1 MPHTAL
7 FRARREAAAS
17 RAQRRSISRA
27 FAVVVAA
34 LAVSGG
40 AHAQSEAEAA
50 GQQIYIA
57 GPGDR
62 AGSDAARMSAMLAQ
76 GSGAGSRAAAANA
89 GASANAY
96 AQNAAMLARRTPGA
110 QQDPQQDFAQAQNQ
124 PGMIAIP
131 GPGERG
137 RAGEAAAPEIVTIPA
152 PGAPET
158 SGTATPPALRPALAR
173 AVQPVRVPAANASA
187 SASAYPTAS
196 MNGNPGTGGLQRVN
210 VVRPS
215 SAVAPVVV
223 ETAAPAAAAKL
234 STVPVTRAP
243 AVTAARS
250 APAASVNTSASAMA
264 YGSTAQLPP
273 GQEDGERI
281 RATVVAFL
289 QQQAAGLP
297 GKVSVSVG
305 PVFPRGL
312 AACVALEP
320 FLPPGARMWGRTTV
334 GVRCVGA
341 KPWTLYVVGR
351 VAVDITYYV
360 AARQIDAG
368 QTLSAADFVPRE
380 GDLASLPQ
388 TIITDPTQANG
399 AVALARITAG
409 LPLRTDMLRSASSVV
424 IGQTVKV
431 VAVGSN
437 FTISAEGSV
446 LNNAA
451 PGQMVRVRTAGG
463 QIISGVVKDAAT
475 VQVQI

>member
-1 MPHTAL
+1 MPQTAS
-7 FRARREAAAS
+7 FRACRP
-17 RAQRRSISRA
+17 
-27 FAVVVAA
+27 AA
-34 LAVSGG
+34 LAVLASLGAAALGVSGA
-40 AHAQSEAEAA
+40 AHAQSEAP

-62 AGSDAARMSAMLAQ
+62 AGSDAAQMGALLAQ
-76 GSGAGSRAAAANA
+76 PGKTNA
-89 GASANAY
+89 GGGGASMDASANSY
-96 AQNAAMLARRTPGA
+96 ANGYASNAAMLARDAQGGA
-110 QQDPQQDFAQAQNQ
+110 QGQGQDPAQNQ
-124 PGMIAIP
+124 PGMITIP

-137 RAGEAAAPEIVTIPA
+137 RASEAVA
-152 PGAPET
+152 
-158 SGTATPPALRPALAR
+158 
-173 AVQPVRVPAANASA
+173 PAAMNGNASA
-187 SASAYPTAS
+187 
-196 MNGNPGTGGLQRVN
+196 GGLQHVN
-210 VVRPS
+210 VVTPS

-223 ETAAPAAAAKL
+223 ETAAPAVAARLPA
-234 STVPVTRAP
+234 VPVTRAP
-243 AVTAARS
+243 ATAVRLPTVPVTHAPATAARPYPG
-250 APAASVNTSASAMA
+250 ASASTVA
-264 YGSTAQLPP
+264 YGQTAQWPA

-281 RATVVAFL
+281 RATALAFL

-297 GKVSVSVG
+297 GKVSITVP

-312 AACVALEP
+312 AACAALEP
-320 FLPPGARMWGRTTV
+320 FMPPGARMWGRTTV

-368 QTLSAADFVPRE
+368 QTLSAADFMPRE

-409 LPLRTDMLRSASSVV
+409 LPLRTDMLRSTSSVV
-424 IGQTVKV
+424 IGQTVRV
-431 VAVGSN
+431 IAVGSN
-437 FTISAEGSV
+437 FTISSEGSV

-451 PGQMVRVRTAGG
+451 PGQMVRVRTANG

>member
-1 MPHTAL
+1 M
-7 FRARREAAAS
+7 
-17 RAQRRSISRA
+17 
-27 FAVVVAA
+27 AVQAVRAA
-34 LAVSGG
+34 LASLGAAAALGMSGA
-40 AHAQSEAEAA
+40 AHAQSETP

-62 AGSDAARMSAMLAQ
+62 AGSDAAQMSAMLAQ
-76 GSGAGSRAAAANA
+76 PGKANPGGGSMGTDTH
-89 GASANAY
+89 AY
-96 AQNAAMLARRTPGA
+96 ANGYAQSAAMLARGTQADGQGA
-110 QQDPQQDFAQAQNQ
+110 GQDPAQAQNQ
-124 PGMIAIP
+124 PGMITIP

-137 RAGEAAAPEIVTIPA
+137 RASEATPEIVTIPA
-152 PGAPET
+152 PGSGAAP
-158 SGTATPPALRPALAR
+158 AMRPALAR
-173 AVQPVRVPAANASA
+173 AVQPMRVPPANPSAYSQANPSANPSASQPANRMAANAA
-187 SASAYPTAS
+187 APAV
-196 MNGNPGTGGLQRVN
+196 MNGNAGAGGLQRVN
-210 VVRPS
+210 VVTPS

-223 ETAAPAAAAKL
+223 ETAPPAAAARL
-234 STVPVTRAP
+234 PAVPVTRAP
-243 AVTAARS
+243 AM
-250 APAASVNTSASAMA
+250 AASAYTATSASAVA
-264 YGSTAQLPP
+264 YGQAAQMPP

-281 RATVVAFL
+281 RATALAFL

-297 GKVSVSVG
+297 GKVSVTVP

-312 AACVALEP
+312 AACAALEP
-320 FLPPGARMWGRTTV
+320 FMPPGARMWGRTTV

-368 QTLSAADFVPRE
+368 QMLSAADFMPRE

-424 IGQTVKV
+424 IGQTVRV
-431 VAVGSN
+431 IAVGSN
-437 FTISAEGSV
+437 FTISSEGSV

-463 QIISGVVKDAAT
+463 QIISGVVKDAGT